1 MFHEKVCQ
9 YQLSWD
15 KSWKFIHHFHCFHW
29 LKCQFH
35 NRKTPQWDQFQTS
48 IGWWLHHS
56 KGMEFQELQLK
67 HHSTSP
73 HHTRVMMIFIP
84 SGKSP
89 VGTHPLFGREQ
100 WTYNLNSVHFN
111 LWIKFEEYVSVC
123 VNFNS
128 ILKFSL
134 DNQVVFMLLFLRVCI
149 WKVSGI

>member
-15 KSWKFIHHFHCFHW
+15 KSWKFIHHFHCFHI
-29 LKCQFH
+29 
-35 NRKTPQWDQFQTS
+35 NVNS
-48 IGWWLHHS
+48 ITGRLLNGINF
-56 KGMEFQELQLK
+56 KLQLLVDGCIIQRAWNFRNFNWNI
-67 HHSTSP
+67 TACP
-73 HHTRVMMIFIP
+73 HHTRVMMIFIQ
-84 SGKSP
+84 SGKFP
-89 VGTHPLFGREQ
+89 VGTLPLFGREQ

-123 VNFNS
+123 VNYNS

-149 WKVSGI
+149 RKVTSI